1 MAVYGVEP
9 KSRHTS
15 RFVAL
20 PYQIMAENPAMLVE
34 IGHCEEPKTATDFL
48 HGWYSITRVEFE
60 QNTTVLQS
68 AF

>member
-34 IGHCEEPKTATDFL
+34 IGHCEEPKNRHRFSPWL
-48 HGWYSITRVEFE
+48 IFN
-60 QNTTVLQS
+60 NTGGI
-68 AF
+68 